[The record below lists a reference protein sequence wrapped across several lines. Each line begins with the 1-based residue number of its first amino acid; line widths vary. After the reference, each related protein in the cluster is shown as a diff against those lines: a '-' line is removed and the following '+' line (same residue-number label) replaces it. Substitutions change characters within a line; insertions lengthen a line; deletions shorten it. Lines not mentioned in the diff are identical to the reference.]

1 MWMQRISR
9 VRLVGAC
16 LVLMTV
22 ALTVAWG
29 GVSSAQSTADPL
41 GKANPAKGKPIVF
54 GLLNDDSGP
63 VAFPEVRLAEEAAVK
78 YVNTYL
84 NGIGGRPIKLVECI
98 TDLQSSTSQRCA
110 NQILDKHP
118 VAIMGAAD
126 PGSPGSIPV
135 YQRAGL
141 AYLGGVPFTP
151 VEGLYKNAAI
161 FSSISIGDN
170 AAASVFAAKTLKA
183 TTAAVIYTDDP
194 PGNASANVIVPT
206 MKRAGV
212 QKITRIPIPQTVSDP
227 SSYAA
232 AAISAHPDVIY
243 VDSPNLCPG
252 VLKSLKQLGNS
263 AKLLGIDPCTAPP
276 SLAAASGG
284 ADGLYFASPVLSP
297 VGTSADAR
305 IFQAALKKYAPA
317 NIIIDSLSAIG
328 FQTVV
333 DVQGALSGLTAS
345 QMTTKG
351 ILAAVRS
358 GSHTNF
364 LGHPYTCNGKQLS
377 GQPAICNAFEQ
388 IRQVS
393 GTNINA
399 IGNFIS
405 AATFYRASTS

>member
-1 MWMQRISR
+1 MRGISR
-9 VRLVGAC
+9 VRLAAAC
-16 LVLMTV
+16 LMLATV
-22 ALTVAWG
+22 ALIAWG

-41 GKANPAKGKPIVF
+41 GKPNPAKGKPIVF

-63 VAFPEVRLAEEAAVK
+63 VAFPEVREAEEAAVK

-84 NGIGGRPIKLVECI
+84 NGIGGRPIKLAECI

-170 AAASVFAAKTLKA
+170 AAAAVFAAKTLKA
-183 TTAAVIYTDDP
+183 STAAVIYTDDP

-212 QKITRIPIPQTVSDP
+212 QKITRVPIPQTVSDP

-276 SLAAASGG
+276 NIAAASGG
-284 ADGLYFASPVLSP
+284 AEGLYFASPVLSP
-297 VGTSADAR
+297 VGTSPDAK
-305 IFQAALKKYAPA
+305 IFQAAIKKYAPA

-333 DVQGALSGLTAS
+333 NVRAALSGLPAS
-345 QMTTKG
+345 QMNTKG
-351 ILAAVRS
+351 ILAAIRKS
-358 GSHTNF
+358 PNNTNF

-399 IGNFIS
+399 VGNFIS
-405 AATFYRASTS
+405 AASFYRASTS